1 MSVHV
6 EYAEAKGTVAI
17 CGPEDEVLAGLSVD
31 EVSEDLVLA
40 LDALDSVF
48 VLTGTVSELQALAAD
63 IVNAIN
69 ERAYA

>member
-31 EVSEDLVLA
+31 EVSGDLVLA

-48 VLTGTVSELQALAAD
+48 VLTGTVSELQALAGDRDREKKEA
-63 IVNAIN
+63 AQ
-69 ERAYA
+69 A

>member
-1 MSVHV
+1 MSIHV

-17 CGPEDEVLAGLSVD
+17 CGPEDEVMAGLSVD

-48 VLTGTVSELQALAAD
+48 VLTGTREELVLLALRILAEVTEEEMA
-63 IVNAIN
+63 
-69 ERAYA
+69 